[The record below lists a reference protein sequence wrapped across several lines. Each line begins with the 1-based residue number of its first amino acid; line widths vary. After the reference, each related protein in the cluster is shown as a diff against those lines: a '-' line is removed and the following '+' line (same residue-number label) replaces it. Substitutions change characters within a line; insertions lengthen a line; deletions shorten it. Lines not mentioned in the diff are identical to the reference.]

1 MIYSYENYD
10 TNRISAMKRIT
21 SLTESAF
28 KPWFFLVRF
37 VLFHRSYRMLRRVFK
52 STLLLT
58 ALLVTIGAQA
68 QTAGKL
74 RIGVEANYPPFSQMS
89 PDGKFSGF
97 DIDIA
102 NAICAEMKVEC
113 TLVAQ
118 EWDGMMPALNAK
130 KFDMIVASMSIT
142 EERKKN
148 ADFSDS
154 YYDIPSTFVAKT
166 GAFTAVTPAAL
177 KGKKIIVTRNTPRAK
192 YLQDNYKD
200 SEILLVAKEAEVTM
214 ELAAGRG
221 DIGFGSSLAATSA
234 FLKSPQGAGFSKVG
248 PSIYPSGGAKQGGG
262 VGIAMRKGEDA
273 LRTRVNAALKTITAN
288 GVYKS
293 INDKYFD
300 VNIRG
305 E

>member
-1 MIYSYENYD
+1 MV
-10 TNRISAMKRIT
+10 RK
-21 SLTESAF
+21 LTLAA
-28 KPWFFLVRF
+28 
-37 VLFHRSYRMLRRVFK
+37 
-52 STLLLT
+52 LLLASMALQT
-58 ALLVTIGAQA
+58 AAHAQA
-68 QTAGKL
+68 PGWAKI
-74 RIGVEANYPPFSQMS
+74 RIGVEANYPPFSQMGT
-89 PDGKFSGF
+89 DGKFSGF

-102 NAICAEMKVEC
+102 NALCAQMKAEC
-113 TLVAQ
+113 TMVAQ

-142 EERKKN
+142 EERKKA

-154 YYDIPSTFVAKT
+154 YYDIPSAWIAKA
-166 GAFTAVTPAAL
+166 GSYKEVTPAAL
-177 KGKKIIVTRNTPRAK
+177 KGKKIIVTRNTPRAA
-192 YLQDNYKD
+192 YVQANYKD

-221 DIGFGSSLAATSA
+221 DIGFGSSLAATAA
-234 FLKSPQGAGFSKVG
+234 FLKSPEGKGYAKVG
-248 PSIYPSGGAKQGGG
+248 APVTIGGAKEGGG

-273 LRTRVNAALKTITAN
+273 LKAKVNAALKAITAN
-288 GVYKS
+288 GVYKT

>member
-1 MIYSYENYD
+1 MIR
-10 TNRISAMKRIT
+10 T
-21 SLTESAF
+21 LTLAS
-28 KPWFFLVRF
+28 
-37 VLFHRSYRMLRRVFK
+37 
-52 STLLLT
+52 LLL
-58 ALLVTIGAQA
+58 ATIGFSATAHAQA
-68 QTAGKL
+68 PGWAKV

-102 NAICAEMKVEC
+102 NAICADMKAEC
-113 TLVAQ
+113 TMVAQ

-154 YYDIPSTFVAKT
+154 YYDIPSTWIAKT
-166 GAFTAVTPAAL
+166 GAFKTVDAAAL
-177 KGKKIIVTRNTPRAK
+177 KGKKIIVTRNTPRAA
-192 YLQDNYKD
+192 YIQANFKD

-221 DIGFGSSLAATSA
+221 DIGFGSSLAATAA
-234 FLKSPQGAGFSKVG
+234 FLKSPEGKAFSRTGA
-248 PSIYPSGGAKQGGG
+248 PITLGGAKDGGG
-262 VGIAMRKGEDA
+262 VGIAMRKGEDT
-273 LRTRVNAALKTITAN
+273 LKTKVNASLKNITAN
-288 GVYKS
+288 GVYKT

>member
-1 MIYSYENYD
+1 VYLFVNFLLEKFM
-10 TNRISAMKRIT
+10 NRRLLS
-21 SLTESAF
+21 
-28 KPWFFLVRF
+28 V
-37 VLFHRSYRMLRRVFK
+37 
-52 STLLLT
+52 STLLASLLIAT
-58 ALLVTIGAQA
+58 AAHAQA
-68 QTAGKL
+68 PAWAKV

-102 NAICAEMKVEC
+102 NAICAEMKAEC

-154 YYDIPSTFVAKT
+154 YYDIPSTFIGKT
-166 GAFTAVTPAAL
+166 GSFTAVTPAAL
-177 KGKKIIVTRNTPRAK
+177 KGKKIAVTRNTPRAK
-192 YLQDNYKD
+192 FLADNYKD
-200 SEILLVAKEAEVTM
+200 SDILQVAKEAEVTM
-214 ELAAGRG
+214 ELAAGRA
-221 DIGFGSSLAATSA
+221 DIGFGSSLAATAA
-234 FLKSPQGAGFSKVG
+234 FLKSPEGKSFSRLGA
-248 PSIYPSGGAKQGGG
+248 PITLGGAKDGGG
-262 VGIAMRKGEDA
+262 VGMAMRKGEDS
-273 LRTRVNAALKTITAN
+273 LRTKVNAALKTITAN
-288 GVYKS
+288 GVYKT

>member
-1 MIYSYENYD
+1 MIR
-10 TNRISAMKRIT
+10 RIAAAS
-21 SLTESAF
+21 
-28 KPWFFLVRF
+28 
-37 VLFHRSYRMLRRVFK
+37 MLM
-52 STLLLT
+52 T
-58 ALLVTIGAQA
+58 ALAFSTYASAQA
-68 QTAGKL
+68 PGWAKI

-102 NAICAEMKVEC
+102 NALCAQMKAEC
-113 TLVAQ
+113 TMVSQ

-142 EERKKN
+142 EERKKS

-154 YYDIPSTFVAKT
+154 YYDIPSTWIGKT
-166 GAFTAVTPAAL
+166 GSLKEVTPAAL
-177 KGKKIIVTRNTPRAK
+177 KGKTIIVTRNTPRARFV
-192 YLQDNYKD
+192 LEHYKD
-200 SEILLVAKEAEVTM
+200 SEVLQVAKEAEVTM

-234 FLKSPQGAGFSKVG
+234 FLKSPQGKDYSRIGAPVTL
-248 PSIYPSGGAKQGGG
+248 GGAAQGGG

-273 LRTRVNAALKTITAN
+273 LRTKVNAALKAITAN
-288 GVYKS
+288 GVYKT

>member
-1 MIYSYENYD
+1 MIRKFTAVSVLM
-10 TNRISAMKRIT
+10 TVLALSTSA
-21 SLTESAF
+21 
-28 KPWFFLVRF
+28 
-37 VLFHRSYRMLRRVFK
+37 H
-52 STLLLT
+52 
-58 ALLVTIGAQA
+58 AQA
-68 QTAGKL
+68 PGWAKI
-74 RIGVEANYPPFSQMS
+74 RIGVEANYLPFSQMS

-102 NAICAEMKVEC
+102 NSICAQIKADC
-113 TLVAQ
+113 TMVSQ

-142 EERKKN
+142 EERKKS

-154 YYDIPSTFVAKT
+154 YYDIPSTWIGKAGSLKEVN
-166 GAFTAVTPAAL
+166 PAAL
-177 KGKKIIVTRNTPRAK
+177 KGKKIIVTRNTPRARFV
-192 YLQDNYKD
+192 LEQYKD
-200 SEILLVAKEAEVTM
+200 SEVLQVAKEAEVTM

-221 DIGFGSSLAATSA
+221 DIGFGSSLAATAA
-234 FLKSPQGAGFSKVG
+234 FLKSPQGKDYSRLGAPVTL
-248 PSIYPSGGAKQGGG
+248 GGAAQGGG
-262 VGIAMRKGEDA
+262 VGMAMRKGDDE
-273 LRTRVNAALKTITAN
+273 LRTKVNAALKAITAN

>member
-1 MIYSYENYD
+1 M
-10 TNRISAMKRIT
+10 
-21 SLTESAF
+21 
-28 KPWFFLVRF
+28 VRK
-37 VLFHRSYRMLRRVFK
+37 LAAA
-52 STLLLT
+52 
-58 ALLVTIGAQA
+58 ALLVATAFAQNSAFAQA
-68 QTAGKL
+68 PDWAKI

-102 NAICAEMKVEC
+102 SAICAQIKAEC
-113 TLVAQ
+113 TMVSQ

-142 EERKKN
+142 EERKKS

-154 YYDIPSTFVAKT
+154 YYDIPSTWIGKT
-166 GAFTAVTPAAL
+166 GSFSQINPAAL
-177 KGKKIIVTRNTPRAK
+177 KGKKIIVTRNTPRARFV
-192 YLQDNYKD
+192 QENYKD
-200 SEILLVAKEAEVTM
+200 SEILQVAKEAEVTM

-221 DIGFGSSLAATSA
+221 DIGFGSSLAATAA
-234 FLKSPQGAGFSKVG
+234 FLKSPEGRSFSRLGAPVTL
-248 PSIYPSGGAKQGGG
+248 GGAAQGGG

-273 LRTRVNAALKTITAN
+273 LRTKVNAGLKAITAN
-288 GVYKS
+288 GVYKT

>member
-1 MIYSYENYD
+1 MI
-10 TNRISAMKRIT
+10 RKLAAA
-21 SLTESAF
+21 SLLIAAF
-28 KPWFFLVRF
+28 AA
-37 VLFHRSYRMLRRVFK
+37 H
-52 STLLLT
+52 TG
-58 ALLVTIGAQA
+58 ALAQA
-68 QTAGKL
+68 PGWAKI

-102 NAICAEMKVEC
+102 NAICAEIKAEC
-113 TLVAQ
+113 TLVSQ

-142 EERKKN
+142 EERKKS

-154 YYDIPSTFVAKT
+154 YYDIPSAWIAKA
-166 GAFTAVTPAAL
+166 GSYPQVNAAAL

-192 YLQDNYKD
+192 FVQENFKD

-221 DIGFGSSLAATSA
+221 DIGFGSSLAATAA
-234 FLKSPQGAGFSKVG
+234 FLKSPEGKGYSKVG
-248 PSIYPSGGAKQGGG
+248 APVTLGGAAQGGG
-262 VGIAMRKGEDA
+262 VGIAMRKGEDS
-273 LRTRVNAALKTITAN
+273 LRTKVNAGLKAITAN

>member
-1 MIYSYENYD
+1 MI
-10 TNRISAMKRIT
+10 RKRSAL
-21 SLTESAF
+21 S
-28 KPWFFLVRF
+28 
-37 VLFHRSYRMLRRVFK
+37 
-52 STLLLT
+52 
-58 ALLVTIGAQA
+58 LLVAALAAPVLSQAQA
-68 QTAGKL
+68 PDWVKI

-102 NAICAEMKVEC
+102 NAICAQIKAEC
-113 TLVAQ
+113 TLVSQ
-118 EWDGMMPALNAK
+118 EWDGMMPALNAR

-142 EERKKN
+142 EERKKS

-154 YYDIPSTFVAKT
+154 YYDIPSTWIGKT
-166 GAFTAVTPAAL
+166 GSFSNMTAAAL

-192 YLQDNYKD
+192 FVQDNYKD
-200 SEILLVAKEAEVTM
+200 SEVLLVAKEAEVTM

-221 DIGFGSSLAATSA
+221 DIGFGSSLAATAA
-234 FLKSPQGAGFSKVG
+234 FLKAPEGKGYSRLGAPVTL
-248 PSIYPSGGAKQGGG
+248 GGAAQGGG
-262 VGIAMRKGEDA
+262 VGMAMRKGEDS
-273 LRTRVNAALKTITAN
+273 LRVKVNAALKAISAN
-288 GVYKS
+288 GVYKN

>member
-1 MIYSYENYD
+1 MIRKF
-10 TNRISAMKRIT
+10 T
-21 SLTESAF
+21 
-28 KPWFFLVRF
+28 
-37 VLFHRSYRMLRRVFK
+37 
-52 STLLLT
+52 LT
-58 ALLVTIGAQA
+58 ACFLATMAGHGVTFAQA
-68 QTAGKL
+68 PGWAKV
-74 RIGVEANYPPFSQMS
+74 RIGVEANYPPFSMMS
-89 PDGKFSGF
+89 TDGKFSGF

-102 NAICAEMKVEC
+102 NAICAEMKAEC
-113 TLVAQ
+113 TLVSQ

-142 EERKKN
+142 EERKKS

-154 YYDIPSTFVAKT
+154 YYDIPSAWIAKAGTFKEVNA
-166 GAFTAVTPAAL
+166 AAL

-192 YLQDNYKD
+192 YVQENFKD

-221 DIGFGSSLAATSA
+221 DIGFGSSLAATAA
-234 FLKSPQGAGFSKVG
+234 FLKSPEGKSYSKVG
-248 PSIYPSGGAKQGGG
+248 APISLGGAKDGGG
-262 VGIAMRKGEDA
+262 VGMAMRKGEDS
-273 LRTRVNAALKTITAN
+273 LRTKVNAALKTISSN

>member
-1 MIYSYENYD
+1 MIRKLA
-10 TNRISAMKRIT
+10 TAAM
-21 SLTESAF
+21 L
-28 KPWFFLVRF
+28 
-37 VLFHRSYRMLRRVFK
+37 M
-52 STLLLT
+52 T
-58 ALLVTIGAQA
+58 ALAFATSSSAQA
-68 QTAGKL
+68 PGWAKV

-102 NAICAEMKVEC
+102 NALCAQMKAEC
-113 TLVAQ
+113 TMVSQ

-142 EERKKN
+142 EERKKS

-154 YYDIPSTFVAKT
+154 YYDIPSAWIGKT
-166 GAFTAVTPAAL
+166 GSFKDITTAAL
-177 KGKKIIVTRNTPRAK
+177 KGKTIIVTRNTPRARF
-192 YLQDNYKD
+192 LLESYKD
-200 SEILLVAKEAEVTM
+200 SEILQVAKEAEVTM

-221 DIGFGSSLAATSA
+221 DIGFGSSLAATAA
-234 FLKSPQGAGFSKVG
+234 FLKSPQGKDYSRLGAPVTL
-248 PSIYPSGGAKQGGG
+248 GGAAQGGG
-262 VGIAMRKGEDA
+262 VGIAMRKGEEN
-273 LRTRVNAALKTITAN
+273 LRTKVNAALKTISAN

>member
-1 MIYSYENYD
+1 MI
-10 TNRISAMKRIT
+10 RK
-21 SLTESAF
+21 
-28 KPWFFLVRF
+28 
-37 VLFHRSYRMLRRVFK
+37 
-52 STLLLT
+52 LT
-58 ALLVTIGAQA
+58 AAALVLASLGLHTAVQAQA
-68 QTAGKL
+68 PDWAKI
-74 RIGVEANYPPFSQMS
+74 RIGVEANYPPFSQMA

-102 NAICAEMKVEC
+102 NAICAQIKAEC
-113 TLVAQ
+113 MLVSQ

-142 EERKKN
+142 EDRKKA

-154 YYDIPSTFVAKT
+154 YYDIPSAWIAKA
-166 GAFTAVTPAAL
+166 GSFKDVNAAAL

-192 YLQDNYKD
+192 FVQENFKD

-221 DIGFGSSLAATSA
+221 DIGFGSSLAATAA
-234 FLKSPQGAGFSKVG
+234 FLKSPEGKIYAKVG
-248 PSIYPSGGAKQGGG
+248 IPITLGGAAQGGG
-262 VGIAMRKGEDA
+262 VGIAMRKGEDS
-273 LRTRVNAALKTITAN
+273 LRTKVNAALKAITAN
-288 GVYKS
+288 GTYKT

-305 E
+305 L